1 MSKQCCGIKQK
12 FSNTLDFYWY
22 TREVKV
28 AGWVKL
34 WRQLKDNGHLK
45 MPGSA
50 FKLWIYCLLEAAP
63 YPNRARELEAG
74 ELWLNYEHV
83 RQFIG
88 EKGRQMSKSTISKAL
103 KYLEQ
108 NGYLKLQVKKFYGV
122 KVCVVNWQEYQSSTE
137 TVLGKN
143 PAMAQVSALTG
154 TETVPVEDPPSTET
168 VHGKNPV
175 MAQDSAPTSTET
187 VPVEGPPST
196 ETVLAE
202 SPPGT
207 PTSTETVPDPVL
219 ARAPEAYSGKASRTP
234 KNNKNKDLYIDTAA
248 ADIADDF
255 KKEFGRPLSPLEVS
269 QLISWREEFSPDLI
283 KEALTRAVIQNKRT
297 LAYIGGIL
305 SNWKQ
310 AGIYSIDDARREK
323 HGQSRR
329 TGKQDQ
335 YSSEKKEIIRSLY
348 NNF

>member
-1 MSKQCCGIKQK
+1 M
-12 FSNTLDFYWY
+12 
-22 TREVKV
+22 

-122 KVCVVNWQEYQSSTE
+122 KVCVVNWQEYQSTTE

-143 PAMAQVSALTG
+143 PA
-154 TETVPVEDPPSTET
+154 
-168 VHGKNPV
+168 